1 MVKRPQIIEVSDNVK
16 NKILCFLH
24 YRYASSENVVFV
36 EEELSEFIDE
46 NRRIIHYALGQL
58 DEENIYISS
67 ELVNWRDEPTTGYSI
82 SANGIKMVENW
93 SNDEYQQHS
102 VGIDFLEND
111 DANYVPA
118 ADRTVSRSDNQDEW
132 ENATT
137 ALYNVLAEFKE
148 DHKFGNE
155 SAREK
160 SALIQT
166 LEAGRDLLNDEVI
179 KVRMGV
185 ALILEPLKIVQARVE
200 EYLAENPGIMDGL
213 TVAMITGALNAISKL
228 LFGV

>member
-1 MVKRPQIIEVSDNVK
+1 MFFT
-16 NKILCFLH
+16 FLH
-24 YRYASSENVVFV
+24 YRYASSEKVIFV

-67 ELVNWRDEPTTGYSI
+67 ELVNWRDKPTTGYSI

-102 VGIDFLEND
+102 VGIDFLEID

-118 ADRTVSRSDNQDEW
+118 ADRTVSRSDNQDKW

-148 DHKFGNE
+148 DQKFGNE

-160 SALIQT
+160 SALLQT

-179 KVRMGV
+179 KVRTGV

-200 EYLAENPGIMDGL
+200 EYLAEHPGIMDGL

>member
-1 MVKRPQIIEVSDNVK
+1 MVKRPRIIEKSDYVQ

-24 YRYASSENVVFV
+24 YRYANGEEVVFD
-36 EEELSEFIDE
+36 ETELTKCIDK
-46 NRRIIHYALGQL
+46 NPRIIHFSLGQL
-58 DEENIYISS
+58 EKQDFYVSTEIVHLSDES
-67 ELVNWRDEPTTGYSI
+67 VRAFSI
-82 SANGIKMVENW
+82 SADGIELVENW
-93 SNDEYQQHS
+93 SEEEYQRSS

-118 ADRTVSRSDNQDEW
+118 ANRTVSRSDNQGDW
-132 ENATT
+132 ENATA
-137 ALYNVLAEFKE
+137 ALDLAIAEFRE

-155 SAREK
+155 FAGEK

-166 LEAGRDLLNDEVI
+166 LEAGRELLNDEGI

-185 ALILEPLKIVQARVE
+185 ALIFEPLKIVQTRVE
-200 EYLAENPGIMDGL
+200 EYLAEHPGVKDGL
-213 TVAMITGALNAISKL
+213 TVNIITRALNAISKL